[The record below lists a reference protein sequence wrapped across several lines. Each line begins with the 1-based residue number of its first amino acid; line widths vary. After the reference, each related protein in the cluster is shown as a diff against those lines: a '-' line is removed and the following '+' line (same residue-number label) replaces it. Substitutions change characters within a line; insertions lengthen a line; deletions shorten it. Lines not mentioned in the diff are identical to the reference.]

1 MKEILSFF
9 PIETIICFALLPLE
23 MFFIIKSATQNRRQE
38 FIYSLLS
45 EAVLLI
51 MLIITVKYL
60 KDVI

>member
-23 MFFIIKSATQNRRQE
+23 IFLIIKSATQNRRQE
-38 FIYSLLS
+38 IIYTNLAA
-45 EAVLLI
+45 AVLLI
-51 MLIITVKYL
+51 MFIITVKYL